1 MENPFSWQHGASPS
15 ERKVSWRLGRGDG
28 GRRGAEAVL
37 GADRRA
43 PSTGRAPAGTTERC
57 SRCAAAPPPRGAGSA
72 NGFRPSPFLFYSH
85 PGQSLETRSGT
96 FTRMSCCLPKTSVS
110 GAQAAG
116 RGNPDIRLR
125 QPERVAQRSKTP
137 GAARGDWWEGV
148 ASQAEVAESEIRRPR
163 SVVPFPQPRGK
174 MGNQKNSVNPKCEKI
189 QKPRLLAP

>member
-1 MENPFSWQHGASPS
+1 MKEKFLGGWGGGTVAGEEPRPS
-15 ERKVSWRLGRGDG
+15 SGR
-28 GRRGAEAVL
+28 
-37 GADRRA
+37 
-43 PSTGRAPAGTTERC
+43 TAG
-57 SRCAAAPPPRGAGSA
+57 PPPLAAHLPGPLSA
-72 NGFRPSPFLFYSH
+72 ALAAQPRRLPGEQALLTDSVLLLFLFYSH

-96 FTRMSCCLPKTSVS
+96 FIRMSCCLPKTSVS

-116 RGNPDIRLR
+116 RRNPDIRRR